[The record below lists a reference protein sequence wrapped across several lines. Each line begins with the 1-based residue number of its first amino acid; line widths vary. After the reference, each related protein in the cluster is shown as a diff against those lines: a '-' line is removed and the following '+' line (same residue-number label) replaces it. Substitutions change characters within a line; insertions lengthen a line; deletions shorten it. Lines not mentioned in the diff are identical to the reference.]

1 MIMKKVVLFM
11 MVVAGFAMSSCNNST
26 SNNTEST
33 LELNDADLYVYYFH
47 YTRRCATCNAVENVT
62 LEALNEYYADKMKEG
77 DITFESINI
86 EEKEG
91 EEKANGLKIAG
102 QALVV
107 QKGDSQ
113 TDLTDK
119 GFLYAM
125 SEPAKLKAELKTAID
140 AALKQ

>member
-1 MIMKKVVLFM
+1 MKKLVLFM

-26 SNNTEST
+26 GNTSESQK
-33 LELNDADLYVYYFH
+33 EVQEADLFVYYFH

-62 LEALNEYYADKMKEG
+62 REALTEYYADKMKKG

-91 EEKANGLKIAG
+91 EAKANKLEIAG
-102 QALVV
+102 QALIV
-107 QKGDSQ
+107 QKGNNQ